1 MTQKEIKH
9 RLEVLENTLTK
20 QLEEGNKYGVER
32 GSSFEAGWYIG
43 TIRATISELQIL
55 QGKVK

>member
-9 RLEVLENTLTK
+9 RLEVLENTLVK

-43 TIRATISELQIL
+43 TIKTMIIELQVL
-55 QGKVK
+55 QGKK

>member
-1 MTQKEIKH
+1 MTQQEIKH
-9 RLEVLENTLTK
+9 RLEALENTLVK

-43 TIRATISELQIL
+43 TIRAMIVELQVL
-55 QGKVK
+55 QGKK